1 MMKSYIQIWI
11 LLSHP
16 LTLNGNRCP
25 AIERPTARML
35 KNIPKNQ
42 ELGTRTLG
50 PLLTYSRFEG
60 IV

>member
-1 MMKSYIQIWI
+1 MMKSYIQILI

-42 ELGTRTLG
+42 ERGTRTLNR
-50 PLLTYSRFEG
+50 PTFDILE
-60 IV
+60 V